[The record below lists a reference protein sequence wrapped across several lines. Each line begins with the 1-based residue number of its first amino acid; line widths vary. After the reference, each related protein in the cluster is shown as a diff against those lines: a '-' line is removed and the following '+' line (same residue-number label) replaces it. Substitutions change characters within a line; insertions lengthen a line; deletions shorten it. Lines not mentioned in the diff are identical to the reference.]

1 MATDFFA
8 AQDAARS
15 RSRRLVALF
24 LASVAGLI
32 AAIYL
37 AVMGLLLAG
46 KSVPGSL
53 WNPDVFLWVAGLTA
67 LVVGVASLGKIL
79 SLRAGGG
86 SVARSVGGRLVETA
100 TTDPAERRLVNVVEE
115 MSIAAGVPVP
125 EIYVL
130 DGEDGINAFAAGFA
144 PGDAAVA
151 VTRGCM
157 TKLNRDELQ
166 GVVAHEFSHILNG
179 DMRLNIQLIGLVFG
193 LLVLSIIGQI
203 MLRAALQSGG
213 RRRGGKDGAAIIV
226 AVAAM
231 GLILFV
237 AGWLGVLFGRLLQSA
252 VSRQRE
258 FLADAAAVQFTRNPD
273 GLSGALRKIGAG
285 GSRVNNAHSQ
295 DVAHLFFAN
304 GLRLGW
310 AGMFATHPPLEERIR
325 AIDPGWDGSFA
336 KPPPLPRAEPA
347 PPPLPSATGA
357 GGAAALAAAVVA
369 SGQLAQAQ
377 AIREDLSGLLGDDW
391 RDPSCARDLVL
402 ALLPPIPGDA
412 DTAGVHAYREK
423 LSSLEPGRRLALVGM
438 LMPALGRLP
447 EDEREDLLRQLG
459 RLGGDG
465 AALDAFDF
473 GVWWIVRRD
482 LTRLGRAPKPPGKLG
497 GDPAAFA
504 PDVSVLVASLAHVG
518 AENDE
523 AVRSFESAVAH
534 SPSFGPLCRYPG
546 QWPDVAQLD
555 QALQNL
561 GAASFALRKEIIAA
575 ASRAVVGDG
584 KVTASEAALMQVV
597 SLALDCP
604 APLQG
609 DGSGGNPIA
618 TA

>member
-15 RSRRLVALF
+15 RSRQLVALF

-32 AAIYL
+32 VAIYL

-46 KSVPGSL
+46 ESVPGSL
-53 WNPDVFLWVAGLTA
+53 WSPDVFMWVAGLTA
-67 LVVGVASLGKIL
+67 LVVGVASLGKIA

-86 SVARSVGGRLVETA
+86 SVARSVGGRLVEAA

-193 LLVLSIIGQI
+193 LLVLAIIGQG
-203 MLRAALQSGG
+203 MMRVALQSGGG

-273 GLSGALRKIGAG
+273 GLSGALRKIGAS

-357 GGAAALAAAVVA
+357 GAAAALAAAAVA

-377 AIREDLSGLLGDDW
+377 AIREELSALLGDDW

-402 ALLPPIPGDA
+402 ALLPPMPSDA
-412 DTAGVHAYREK
+412 DTAGVQDYREK
-423 LSSLEPGRRLALVGM
+423 LSLVEPGRRLALVGM

-447 EDEREDLLRQLG
+447 EGEREDLLRQLG
-459 RLGGDG
+459 RLGGEG

-482 LTRLGRAPKPPGKLG
+482 LGRLGCPPKPPGKLG
-497 GDPAAFA
+497 SGPAAFA
-504 PDVSVLVASLAHVG
+504 PDVAVLVASLAHVG

-561 GAASFALRKEIIAA
+561 GAASFALRKEIIDS

-604 APLQG
+604 APLTEA
-609 DGSGGNPIA
+609 SG
-618 TA
+618 

>member
-32 AAIYL
+32 GAIYL

-46 KSVPGSL
+46 ESVPGSL
-53 WNPDVFLWVAGLTA
+53 WNPDVFMWVAGLTA
-67 LVVGVASLGKIL
+67 LVVGVASLGKIA

-86 SVARSVGGRLVETA
+86 SVARSVGGRLVESA
-100 TTDPAERRLVNVVEE
+100 TTDTAERRLVNVVEE

-130 DGEDGINAFAAGFA
+130 DAEDGINAFAAGFA

-193 LLVLSIIGQI
+193 LLVLAIIGQG
-203 MLRAALQSGG
+203 MMRVALQSGG
-213 RRRGGKDGAAIIV
+213 RRRGGKDGAAIIF

-273 GLSGALRKIGAG
+273 GLSGALRKIGAS

-336 KPPPLPRAEPA
+336 EPPPLPRAEPA
-347 PPPLPSATGA
+347 PPPLPSAAGA
-357 GGAAALAAAVVA
+357 GAAAALAAAAVA
-369 SGQLAQAQ
+369 AGQLAQAQ

-412 DTAGVHAYREK
+412 DTAGVWAYREK
-423 LSSLEPGRRLALVGM
+423 LSSLDPGRRLALVGM

-447 EDEREDLLRQLG
+447 EGEREDLLRQLG
-459 RLGGDG
+459 RLGGEG

-482 LTRLGRAPKPPGKLG
+482 LSRLGRPPKPPGKLG
-497 GDPAAFA
+497 ADPATFA
-504 PDVSVLVASLAHVG
+504 PDVAVLVASLAHVG
-518 AENDE
+518 AENGE

-561 GAASFALRKEIIAA
+561 GAASFALRKEIIAS

-604 APLQG
+604 APLTEV
-609 DGSGGNPIA
+609 SG
-618 TA
+618 